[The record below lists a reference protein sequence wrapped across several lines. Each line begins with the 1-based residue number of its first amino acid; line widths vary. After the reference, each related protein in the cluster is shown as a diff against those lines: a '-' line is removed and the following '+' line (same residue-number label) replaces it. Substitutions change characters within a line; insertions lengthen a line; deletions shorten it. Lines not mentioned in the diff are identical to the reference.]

1 MFYQKLLKPILFKF
15 DPENVHDFFVWTG
28 EVLGKFG
35 PSRKLV
41 ALFYKYKGP
50 DISIIVDGIS
60 YKTPFILSA
69 GFDYNARLINILPE
83 ISFGGVEVGS
93 VTARPCLGNEKPRLI
108 RLPKSKS
115 ILVRKGLR
123 NEGVDA
129 VIHRLK
135 KYAIK
140 KDFVIGVSIAQTN
153 DEKNCS
159 AETGLEDYLYS
170 FKRLNEENVGD
181 YYTVNISCPN
191 AFGGETFAKPALL
204 DLLVSRLSSIRCEK
218 PVYVKMPINLEWSE
232 FDNLL
237 KVLNKF
243 EIIKGVII
251 GNLNKDYNSLDYR
264 NEAPDEYKGGLSGKP
279 CFEISNDLIRKTRS
293 AYSKRFTIIGCGGVL
308 TPLDMAQKFAAG
320 SDLVALITGMIY
332 NGPSLVKLLSSYYA
346 NHLIKQNGK

>member
-1 MFYQKLLKPILFKF
+1 MFYKNLLKPILFKF

-28 EVLGKFG
+28 EFLGKFG
-35 PSRKLV
+35 LSRKLV
-41 ALFYKYKGP
+41 ALFYKYKRS
-50 DISIIVDGIS
+50 DISVMVDGLK
-60 YKTPFILSA
+60 YRTPFILSA

-115 ILVRKGLR
+115 ILVRKGLK
-123 NEGVDA
+123 NDGVDA
-129 VIHRLK
+129 VIDRLK
-135 KYAIK
+135 KYTIQ
-140 KDFVIGVSIAQTN
+140 KDFVVGISIAQTN

-159 AETGLEDYLYS
+159 VETGLEDYYYS
-170 FKRLNEENVGD
+170 FRKLNEENVGD

-191 AFGGETFAKPALL
+191 AFGGETFSEPRLL
-204 DLLVSRLSSIRCEK
+204 DLLISKLSTIRCEK
-218 PVYVKMPINLEWSE
+218 PVYVKMPINLEWAE

-251 GNLNKDYNSLDYR
+251 GNLNKDYDHLDHR
-264 NEAPDEYKGGLSGKP
+264 NEAPKEYKGGISGKP
-279 CFEISNDLIRKTRS
+279 CFKLSNNLIKKTRNV
-293 AYSKRFTIIGCGGVL
+293 YGKRFTIFGCGGV
-308 TPLDMAQKFAAG
+308 MSRESMVQKFEAG

-332 NGPSLVKLLSSYYA
+332 NGPSLVKSLSSYYA
-346 NHLIKQNGK
+346 SHLVEQNGK